1 MMRTSASKHYRKAVR
16 EKSHVQDHAT
26 KEKTADARLAESLTG
41 IALAACAAIRTVD
54 FRDAGTRH
62 KADTSPVTL
71 ADEAA
76 QAAIL
81 QGLARLLPDVPVA
94 SEEAACQWQGKA
106 PREFVL
112 VDPLDGTAEFLAGR
126 LEYTVNIAL
135 VRNGIPAVG
144 VVAAPA
150 LGQVWRGATDHGAE
164 RLSFSP
170 GDTGTMRD
178 ARTIHT
184 RPWPADERL
193 AAVSRSHYDTASAAF
208 LERIAP
214 VRPVEYGS
222 ALKFC
227 RVAEGTVDI
236 YPRLAPTCEWDVAA
250 GYALV
255 AAAGGTVVTPDG
267 APLRFGRLRENF
279 RIPGFIAW
287 GDPVAARRL
296 AM

>member
-1 MMRTSASKHYRKAVR
+1 MPCRKAAR
-16 EKSHVQDHAT
+16 EKNHVQDQAT
-26 KEKTADARLAESLTG
+26 QEKTADARLAEDLTD
-41 IALAACAAIRTVD
+41 IALTAGAAILKVD
-54 FRDAGTRH
+54 FRNAGTRH

-126 LEYTVNIAL
+126 PEYTVNIAL
-135 VRNGIPAVG
+135 VREGVPAVG

-150 LGQVWRGATDHGAE
+150 LGLLWRGATDHGAE
-164 RLSFSP
+164 RLSFP
-170 GDTGTMRD
+170 PENVVAVRD
-178 ARTIHT
+178 ARTIRT
-184 RPWPADERL
+184 RPWPADERI
-193 AAVSRSHYDTASAAF
+193 AAVSRSHYDDASAAF
-208 LERIAP
+208 LERIAA

-227 RVAEGTVDI
+227 RVAEGAADI

-250 GYALV
+250 GFALV
-255 AAAGGTVVTPDG
+255 VAAGGTVVTPDG
-267 APLRFGRLRENF
+267 APLRFGRLREDF

-287 GDPVAARRL
+287 GDPAAAKRL
-296 AM
+296 T

>member
-1 MMRTSASKHYRKAVR
+1 MPRRKVAR
-16 EKSHVQDHAT
+16 EKTDVQDHAT
-26 KEKTADARLAESLTG
+26 AEKTADARLAESLTA
-41 IALAACAAIRTVD
+41 IALAACAAIRQVD
-54 FRDAGTRH
+54 FRNAGTRH
-62 KADTSPVTL
+62 KTDTSPVTL

-106 PREFVL
+106 PREFML

-135 VRNGIPAVG
+135 VRDGIPAVG

-150 LGQVWRGATDHGAE
+150 LGLIWRGATDHGAE

-170 GDTGTMRD
+170 GGGSATRD
-178 ARTIHT
+178 AKTIHT
-184 RPWPADERL
+184 RPWPADERV
-193 AAVSRSHYDTASAAF
+193 AAVSRSHYDAASAAF

-250 GYALV
+250 GYAV
-255 AAAGGTVVTPDG
+255 VVAAGGVITTPDG
-267 APLRFGRLRENF
+267 APLRFGRLHDDF

-287 GDPVAARRL
+287 GDPTATRR
-296 AM
+296 A

>member
-1 MMRTSASKHYRKAVR
+1 
-16 EKSHVQDHAT
+16 VQDHAT
-26 KEKTADARLAESLTG
+26 AEKTADARLAESLTA
-41 IALAACAAIRTVD
+41 IALAACAAIRQVD
-54 FRDAGTRH
+54 FRNAGTRH
-62 KADTSPVTL
+62 KTDTSPVTL

-81 QGLARLLPDVPVA
+81 RGLARLLPDVPVA

-106 PREFVL
+106 PREFML

-135 VRNGIPAVG
+135 VRDGIPAVG

-150 LGQVWRGATDHGAE
+150 LGLIWRGATDHGAE

-170 GDTGTMRD
+170 EDGSATRD
-178 ARTIHT
+178 AEAIHT
-184 RPWPADERL
+184 RPWPADERV
-193 AAVSRSHYDTASAAF
+193 AAVSRSHYDAASAAF

-214 VRPVEYGS
+214 VKPVEYGS

-250 GYALV
+250 GYAV
-255 AAAGGTVVTPDG
+255 VVAAGGMITTPDG
-267 APLRFGRLRENF
+267 APLRFGRLHDDF

-287 GDPVAARRL
+287 GDPAATRR
-296 AM
+296 A

>member
-1 MMRTSASKHYRKAVR
+1 M
-16 EKSHVQDHAT
+16 QDRAT
-26 KEKTADARLAESLTG
+26 QAKTADARLAESLTG
-41 IALAACAAIRTVD
+41 IALGAAVAIQKVD
-54 FRDAGTRH
+54 FRNAGTRH
-62 KADTSPVTL
+62 KDDTSPVTL
-71 ADEAA
+71 ADDAA

-106 PREFVL
+106 PREFIL

-135 VRNGIPAVG
+135 VREGIPAVG

-150 LGQVWRGATDHGAE
+150 LGLVWRGATDYGAE
-164 RLSFSP
+164 RLRFSP
-170 GDTGTMRD
+170 GDAAATRD

-184 RPWPADERL
+184 RPWPADERV
-193 AAVSRSHYDTASAAF
+193 AAISRSHFDAATAAF

-214 VRPVEYGS
+214 IKPVEYGS

-227 RVAEGTVDI
+227 RVAEGTADI

-250 GYALV
+250 GCAV
-255 AAAGGTVVTPDG
+255 VVAAGGTVLMPDA
-267 APLRFGRLRENF
+267 APLRFGRLREDF
-279 RIPGFIAW
+279 RVPGFIAW
-287 GDPVAARRL
+287 GDPAAARRL
-296 AM
+296 TV

>member
-1 MMRTSASKHYRKAVR
+1 MPLRKAAR
-16 EKSHVQDHAT
+16 EKIYVQDHAT
-26 KEKTADARLAESLTG
+26 AEKSADARLAESLTA
-41 IALAACAAIRTVD
+41 IALTACAAILKVD
-54 FRDAGTRH
+54 FRNAGTRH

-106 PREFVL
+106 PREFML
-112 VDPLDGTAEFLAGR
+112 IDPLDGTAEFLAGR

-135 VRNGIPAVG
+135 VRDGIPAVG

-150 LGQVWRGATDHGAE
+150 LGLIWRGATDHGAE

-170 GDTGTMRD
+170 GDVGATRD

-184 RPWPADERL
+184 RPWPADERV
-193 AAVSRSHYDTASAAF
+193 AAVSRSHYDAASAAF
-208 LERIAP
+208 LECVAP

-227 RVAEGTVDI
+227 RVAEGTADI

-250 GYALV
+250 GYAV
-255 AAAGGTVVTPDG
+255 VVAAGGVITTPDG
-267 APLRFGRLRENF
+267 APLRFGRLREDF

-287 GDPVAARRL
+287 GDPAATRR
-296 AM
+296 A

>member
-1 MMRTSASKHYRKAVR
+1 M
-16 EKSHVQDHAT
+16 QDRAT

-41 IALAACAAIRTVD
+41 VALAACAAILRID

-81 QGLARLLPDVPVA
+81 QGLSRILPDVPVA
-94 SEEAACQWQGKA
+94 SEEAACQWEGKA
-106 PREFVL
+106 PGEFVL

-135 VRNGIPAVG
+135 VRDGIPAVG

-150 LGQVWRGATDHGAE
+150 LGLIWRGATDHGAE
-164 RLSFSP
+164 RLGFSP
-170 GDTGTMRD
+170 GDAGGARD
-178 ARTIHT
+178 AAAIHT
-184 RPWPADERL
+184 RAWPAGEPI
-193 AAVSRSHYDTASAAF
+193 AAISRSHYDAASAA
-208 LERIAP
+208 LLARIAP

-227 RVAEGTVDI
+227 RLAEGAVDI

-250 GYALV
+250 GYAV
-255 AAAGGTVVTPDG
+255 VVAAGGMVTKPDG
-267 APLRFGRLRENF
+267 AALRFGRLREDF
-279 RIPGFIAW
+279 RVPGFIAW
-287 GDPVAARRL
+287 GDPAAARRL
-296 AM
+296 MT

>member
-1 MMRTSASKHYRKAVR
+1 
-16 EKSHVQDHAT
+16 
-26 KEKTADARLAESLTG
+26 
-41 IALAACAAIRTVD
+41 
-54 FRDAGTRH
+54 
-62 KADTSPVTL
+62 
-71 ADEAA
+71 
-76 QAAIL
+76 
-81 QGLARLLPDVPVA
+81 
-94 SEEAACQWQGKA
+94 
-106 PREFVL
+106 
-112 VDPLDGTAEFLAGR
+112 
-126 LEYTVNIAL
+126 
-135 VRNGIPAVG
+135 

-296 AM
+296 AT

>member
-1 MMRTSASKHYRKAVR
+1 M
-16 EKSHVQDHAT
+16 QDHAT
-26 KEKTADARLAESLTG
+26 AEKTADARLAESLTA
-41 IALAACAAIRTVD
+41 IALAACAAIRQVD
-54 FRDAGTRH
+54 FRNAGTRH
-62 KADTSPVTL
+62 KTDTSPVTL

-81 QGLARLLPDVPVA
+81 RGLARLLPDVPVA

-106 PREFVL
+106 PREFML

-135 VRNGIPAVG
+135 VRDGIPAVG

-150 LGQVWRGATDHGAE
+150 LGLIWRGATDHGAE
-164 RLSFSP
+164 RLSFSQED
-170 GDTGTMRD
+170 GSATRD
-178 ARTIHT
+178 AKAIHT
-184 RPWPADERL
+184 RPWPADERV
-193 AAVSRSHYDTASAAF
+193 AAVSRSHYDAASAAF

-214 VRPVEYGS
+214 VKPVEYGS

-250 GYALV
+250 GYAV
-255 AAAGGTVVTPDG
+255 VVAAGGMITTPDG
-267 APLRFGRLRENF
+267 APLRFGRLHDDF

-287 GDPVAARRL
+287 GDPAATRR
-296 AM
+296 A

>member
-1 MMRTSASKHYRKAVR
+1 
-16 EKSHVQDHAT
+16 VQDHAT
-26 KEKTADARLAESLTG
+26 TEKTADARLAESLTT
-41 IALAACAAIRTVD
+41 IALAAGAAIQKVD

-71 ADEAA
+71 ADEVA

-106 PREFVL
+106 PREFML

-135 VRNGIPAVG
+135 VRDGIPAIG

-150 LGQVWRGATDHGAE
+150 LGLLWRGATDHGAE

-170 GDTGTMRD
+170 GDTS
-178 ARTIHT
+178 ARNATAIHT
-184 RPWPADERL
+184 RPWPADERI
-193 AAVSRSHYDTASAAF
+193 AAVSRSHYDAASAAF

-214 VRPVEYGS
+214 IKPVEYGS

-227 RVAEGTVDI
+227 RVAEGAVDI

-250 GYALV
+250 GYAV
-255 AAAGGTVVTPDG
+255 VVAAGGTVVMPDG
-267 APLRFGRLRENF
+267 APLRFGRLREDF

-287 GDPVAARRL
+287 GDPAAASRL
-296 AM
+296 AT

>member
-1 MMRTSASKHYRKAVR
+1 
-16 EKSHVQDHAT
+16 VQDQAT

-41 IALAACAAIRTVD
+41 IALAACAAILRID
-54 FRDAGTRH
+54 FRNAGTRR

-81 QGLARLLPDVPVA
+81 EGLGKILPLVPVA
-94 SEEAACQWQGKA
+94 SEEAACQWEGKA
-106 PREFVL
+106 PDEFVL

-135 VRNGIPAVG
+135 VRDGIPAVG

-150 LGQVWRGATDHGAE
+150 LGLIWRGAIDHGAE
-164 RLSFSP
+164 RLGFSP
-170 GDTGTMRD
+170 GDAGSARD
-178 ARTIHT
+178 AAAIHT
-184 RPWPADERL
+184 RAWPAGEPI
-193 AAVSRSHYDTASAAF
+193 AAISRSHYDAASAA
-208 LERIAP
+208 LLARIAP

-227 RVAEGTVDI
+227 RLAEGAVDI

-250 GYALV
+250 GYAV
-255 AAAGGTVVTPDG
+255 VVAAGGVVTKPDG
-267 APLRFGRLRENF
+267 AALRFGRLREDF

-287 GDPVAARRL
+287 GDPAAARRL
-296 AM
+296 VT